1 MAEGILRKLV
11 ADSGVGDNLIES
23 ISAGTMGMI
32 DVPASD
38 FAVSVAAEYGVD
50 ISQHLSQGATRKLLY
65 NADLI
70 LALADEHFAYCRDL
84 DIPKDKLYMLR
95 SFPQHTTHLREMSVE
110 DPIGQ
115 GRNVY
120 LQVFFQI
127 DEALRQSLPEIIKRA
142 REKTGR
148 TGD

>member
-11 ADSGVGDNLIES
+11 AEAGVEDGVVES
-23 ISAGTMGMI
+23 VSAGTMGMVG
-32 DVPASD
+32 VPASD
-38 FAVSVAAEYGVD
+38 FAVNVAAEYGVD
-50 ISQHLSQGATRKLLY
+50 ISQHLSQGASRKLLY

-70 LALADEHFAYCRDL
+70 LALADEHFEYCRDL
-84 DIPKDKLYMLR
+84 DVSKDKLYMLR
-95 SFPQHTTHLREMSVE
+95 SFPKHTSHLREMSVE

-120 LQVFFQI
+120 QQVFFQI
-127 DEALRQSLPEIIKRA
+127 DEALRQGLPEIIKRA

>member
-11 ADSGVGDNLIES
+11 ADAGLGDDLIES
-23 ISAGTMGMI
+23 VSAGTMGMVG
-32 DVPASD
+32 VPASD
-38 FAVSVAAEYGVD
+38 FAVGVAAEYGVD
-50 ISQHLSQGATRKLLY
+50 ISQHLSQGASRKLLY

-70 LALADEHFAYCRDL
+70 LALADEHFEYCRDL
-84 DIPKDKLYMLR
+84 DVPADKLFMLR
-95 SFPQHTTHLREMSVE
+95 SFPQQTSHLREMSVE

-120 LQVFFQI
+120 QQVFFQI

-148 TGD
+148 TED